1 MARIMVKV
9 SSIRAML
16 KNRAMRET
24 LYSSA
29 EYWDSK
35 ALEYND
41 KSISM
46 WPNNHLNNYYHYEQ
60 TALLE
65 KYLPNVAGVKIL
77 DVGCGTGR
85 MSEYFAQR
93 GASVLGID
101 FSAKSIEIAKKRAAG
116 DNPSYRVQSVFD
128 LDEVA
133 AFDLVVSW
141 GVLTV
146 ACKDRLEL
154 LDVMK
159 KLYRSLKLDGKALLL
174 EPIHRG
180 FLHRVLNMNFEGFS
194 RVMMEVGFKIDD
206 ITHMHFWPMRL
217 VLAYLPWPRFF
228 TAAGYHLGQAI
239 MKLTGNKAWGD
250 YQAICTSV

>member
-1 MARIMVKV
+1 MLSNIIV
-9 SSIRAML
+9 ML

-41 KSISM
+41 KSVSM

-65 KYLPNVAGVKIL
+65 KYLPDVAGAKVL
-77 DVGCGTGR
+77 DLGCGTGR

-101 FSAKSIEIAKKRAAG
+101 FSARSIEIARRRVGG

-128 LDEVA
+128 LDDMA

-146 ACKDRLEL
+146 ACRDRLEL
-154 LDVMK
+154 LDIMQ
-159 KLYRSLKLDGKALLL
+159 KLYQSLKQNGKAVFL
-174 EPIHRG
+174 EPIHQG
-180 FLHRVLNMNFEGFS
+180 FLHRVLNMDIREFS
-194 RVMMEVGFKIDD
+194 QVMREAGFKIND
-206 ITHMHFWPMRL
+206 ITHMHFWPTRL
-217 VLAYLPWPRFF
+217 VLAYLRWPRFC
-228 TAAGYHLGQAI
+228 TAVGYHLGQGI
-239 MKLTGNKAWGD
+239 MKLSGNRAWGD
-250 YQAICTSV
+250 YQAIYASV